1 VELLRANL
9 DVGVRLADVAGACD
23 LSVSHFARSF
33 KASFGVTCH
42 RWLMERR
49 IERAQQLLA
58 LRHIPLAEIASQC
71 GFGDQAALTRTF
83 HRFVGLTPGRWRRDN
98 AQ

>member
-1 VELLRANL
+1 
-9 DVGVRLADVAGACD
+9 

-49 IERAQQLLA
+49 IERAQELLA
-58 LRHIPLAEIASQC
+58 TADIPLADVAVQS
-71 GFGDQAALTRTF
+71 GFADQAAFTRAF
-83 HRFVGLTPGRWRRDN
+83 HRIAGMTPGRWRR
-98 AQ
+98 AHAH